1 MVLAKAAIHA
11 GIDIRFQFV
20 DRLDCETQTEDGRG
34 QDRPGRMSRG
44 KEVHLL
50 VE

>member
-1 MVLAKAAIHA
+1 MKVFKIK
-11 GIDIRFQFV
+11 FQFV
-20 DRLDCETQTEDGRG
+20 DRLDCEVQTEDRGRQAG
-34 QDRPGRMSRG
+34 TNESG